1 MAYFIQEE
9 ILVQKKQENLSIAQ
23 TSKFIHNGFSKIF
36 AWTIVNAIQT

>member
-23 TSKFIHNGFSKIF
+23 
-36 AWTIVNAIQT
+36 ATILVAK

>member
-23 TSKFIHNGFSKIF
+23 
-36 AWTIVNAIQT
+36 AAILVAK